1 LDDEED
7 FSCPPAL
14 ETIEVQQQ
22 QIQERQQALDQQEQ
36 QVNVLNSLV
45 QQSGSEDQQ
54 QFSQTIVRELAIA
67 IKESMQSYQDMGE
80 NYEPSADEL
89 IDVLKNLENLA
100 AINPALYRAIVDQIK
115 TPTAAESGS
124 DAHQP
129 QQVGY
134 NDDPTQLNGIHD
146 QEVPTE
152 DNAYE
157 EINNHVSNGEDVV
170 DLQNQMQNGHSEVDR
185 AAPAQQI
192 QQEMKA
198 PSMTAEEMKKEQIR
212 LQVEQEHEEMLKSMK
227 QRKKQAS
234 PPPPPKTITVMAG
247 SRSKAAWPIAP
258 GCSVIKPV
266 QIELMSGD
274 QAYQEEMMKNRY
286 EVAEAAGLKHVEVI
300 NGMEGERFY
309 PEPMKD
315 FDYPWAGS
323 LKPVSSKMNSRQ
335 GQREDA
341 GSMPYKGSLRH
352 VNQKNRRQKKEDSDD
367 DEMYGSAPWMGTLRH
382 VNHENMVTKTI
393 KPTPKFK
400 KYPDED
406 APNPFKGMQ
415 GRNAAPKYPLTPAA
429 VFLPPEMG
437 GAKEE
442 NVMEAEQVDRIRNN
456 LRETRTVSSSLLKV
470 LMPKLLKEHES
481 KYEPLG
487 HDESFNIMEEI
498 LAMQIGL
505 SADQKVEDNDEAEQ
519 IIRAI
524 THGEIDHSVY
534 SQMADDLENAAQE
547 KRKEKKSAK
556 KVKKGTGKKKT
567 KKTAAAGVE
576 DSSKS
581 GTEIEASASEV
592 SIPPVAAPELT
603 AA

>member
-7 FSCPPAL
+7 FSCPPEL
-14 ETIEVQQQ
+14 EEIIEVQQQ
-22 QIQERQQALDQQEQ
+22 QIQERQQALDQQEEH
-36 QVNVLNSLV
+36 VNVLNTLV
-45 QQSGSEDQQ
+45 QQSVSEDHQH
-54 QFSQTIVRELAIA
+54 FSQTIVRELAIA
-67 IKESMQSYQDMGE
+67 IKESMQSYQEMGE
-80 NYEPSADEL
+80 FEPSADEL

-100 AINPALYRAIVDQIK
+100 AINPALYRAIVDQINI
-115 TPTAAESGS
+115 PTGAEPES

-129 QQVGY
+129 EQVVY
-134 NDDPTQLNGIHD
+134 NDEPNLVNGVHD
-146 QEVPTE
+146 QEVPRE

-157 EINNHVSNGEDVV
+157 EINNHVSGEDVV
-170 DLQNQMQNGHSEVDR
+170 DLENGMQNGHEEVDR
-185 AAPAQQI
+185 APVKQI

-198 PSMTAEEMKKEQIR
+198 PPMSADEMKKEQIR
-212 LQVEQEHEEMLKSMK
+212 LQVEQEHDQMLKGMK
-227 QRKKQAS
+227 QRKKKQAS

-247 SRSKAAWPIAP
+247 SRNSGSWPIAP
-258 GCSVIKPV
+258 GCSVVKQV
-266 QIELMSGD
+266 QIELVCESQD
-274 QAYQEEMMKNRY
+274 YEEEMMKNRW

-300 NGMEGERFY
+300 NGLEGERFY

-315 FDYPWAGS
+315 YDYPWAGS
-323 LKPVSSKMNSRQ
+323 LKPVSNQMSGRE
-335 GQREDA
+335 GRREDA

-352 VNQKNRRQKKEDSDD
+352 VSTKNRKKKEESDD
-367 DEMYGSAPWMGTLRH
+367 DDMYGSAPWMGTLKH
-382 VNHENMVTKTI
+382 VTHENNVTKTF

-415 GRNAAPKYPLTPAA
+415 GRNAKPQYPLSPAA
-429 VFLPPEMG
+429 VFQAPDEG
-437 GAKEE
+437 GAKDE

-456 LRETRTVSSSLLKV
+456 LRETRTVSSSLLRV

-487 HDESFNIMEEI
+487 HDESLNIMEEI
-498 LAMQIGL
+498 LAMQIGI

-534 SQMADDLENAAQE
+534 SQMADDLESAAQE
-547 KRKEKKSAK
+547 KRKEKKATK

-567 KKTAAAGVE
+567 KKTSTGASE
-576 DSSKS
+576 S

-592 SIPPVAAPELT
+592 SIPPAAPELT